1 MLRNKSGGGT
11 REETEIPLLQ
21 QDQEQQHPEP
31 DAFSPT
37 TTTRAEEADDP
48 LPLAPVVVLVDDDHQ
63 DDDGMESKAN
73 PQTTDAHTDDTNEEE
88 EPMTTEDPEP
98 LVPFHQPLGD
108 HSNDDDD
115 TSDHHHNQEQEP
127 KEEETPLVSSIYNEI
142 HGSLGN
148 DESQQLHPHET
159 IVDLDTRQEQE
170 QPVVDCRLVEEKE
183 EPDTP
188 ETQREPLHLDT
199 NNNMEDERHPIL
211 SGERNDSVEEEK
223 DDNDANEEEDDDD
236 NEHEMEDPQSHKV
249 PGEDHVFSLE
259 EWFACPDDWFAAHGP
274 CVECRST
281 NCFVQ
286 DTVVSAMTHHA
297 AKLHQVHHTQLLHN
311 YLERIREEMA
321 DAHRQEAAHALLLH
335 LRQQQQVRQQRHWER
350 RQKRRRLQQEE
361 EERQQQQQAK
371 RLQLRPIPIL
381 ARFANLATTTTTTSD
396 ETTDPDDNFDEE
408 LDSELDASTSAE
420 YDLTDEEF
428 DLLLHQLETEPIFEE
443 LEPDENE
450 TTVDARWDQ
459 DDDDDMEDDDD
470 EDLDETDWIIP
481 PHDFS
486 IDFPRLVLS
495 PAWKYHS
502 NTTIEN
508 GRLTGLQLWDLGE
521 ELDQRDTQ
529 LLLDAS
535 EPSLVLQSRFLEEED
550 DDDDDEYEQDELN
563 VTNHFHDQHPDGS
576 SATRPIVDE
585 VYDEL
590 EDDDDE
596 EEEEELNEGD
606 VWILTESNE
615 YAPASTL

>member
-1 MLRNKSGGGT
+1 MRSNSGGDAR
-11 REETEIPLLQ
+11 REETEISLLQ
-21 QDQEQQHPEP
+21 QQQEEQQDAEP

-37 TTTRAEEADDP
+37 TTTRAEEVDDP
-48 LPLAPVVVLVDDDHQ
+48 LPPAPVVDDDHQ
-63 DDDGMESKAN
+63 DDDDMESTAH
-73 PQTTDAHTDDTNEEE
+73 PQTDTHTDDTNEEE

-108 HSNDDDD
+108 HSNDND

-127 KEEETPLVSSIYNEI
+127 KEEEETPLVSSIYNEI
-142 HGSLGN
+142 HGSLGD

-159 IVDLDTRQEQE
+159 IVDLDNTRQEQE

-199 NNNMEDERHPIL
+199 NNNMEDERHPIR
-211 SGERNDSVEEEK
+211 SEERTGSVEEEK
-223 DDNDANEEEDDDD
+223 DDNDANKEEDDDE

-249 PGEDHVFSLE
+249 PGEYHVFSLE

-286 DTVVSAMTHHA
+286 DTVVSVMTHQA
-297 AKLHQVHHTQLLHN
+297 ANLHQVHHTQPLHN
-311 YLERIREEMA
+311 YLERIREEVA
-321 DAHRQEAAHALLLH
+321 EVHRQEAAHALLLH
-335 LRQQQQVRQQRHWER
+335 LRQQQQARQQRHWER
-350 RQKRRRLQQEE
+350 QQERRRLEE
-361 EERQQQQQAK
+361 EQRQQQQQAK

-381 ARFANLATTTTTTSD
+381 TRFANLPTTATTTID
-396 ETTDPDDNFDEE
+396 ETTDPDDNNDEEE
-408 LDSELDASTSAE
+408 LDTELDASTCAE

-443 LEPDENE
+443 LEPNTNE
-450 TTVDARWDQ
+450 TTTVDARWDQ
-459 DDDDDMEDDDD
+459 EDTDDD

-495 PAWKYHS
+495 PVWNYHS
-502 NTTIEN
+502 NTTI

-535 EPSLVLQSRFLEEED
+535 EPSLVLQSRFLEEEEE
-550 DDDDDEYEQDELN
+550 DDDEYEQDELN
-563 VTNHFHDQHPDGS
+563 VTNQFHDQHQDGS
-576 SATRPIVDE
+576 STTRPIANE
-585 VYDEL
+585 MYDEL
-590 EDDDDE
+590 EDDE